1 MTFEPQVPDWGKKLV
16 GDKLDQLIIYHNW
29 LCNTGIKTGL
39 ISPKSKQ
46 FVWDEFVVHS
56 LYFGKIISE
65 LPSEIDVISDLGT
78 GGGIPGIPIGITGN
92 FRVNLIDVKETRVF
106 ELSRLIKILNKNN
119 ITIQDNFDM
128 EISHHNGLEKFR
140 KTGCFLFNI
149 INKKE
154 SEIYYTA
161 SRVKNIQ
168 NINNMN
174 SSSEDVSNE
183 TFDNSRNQ
191 AGSKVTTAVQT
202 GSSYVDSG
210 CLLYTSPSPRD
221 QRGSRVGGCG

>member
-39 ISPKSKQ
+39 ISPKGKQ

-119 ITIQDNFDM
+119 IIAKQDDADNYIKKGGLLVSRCFISSKNVINSLKTNNNTTYLVSSNGEQLDYDSNMFHVKHENF
-128 EISHHNGLEKFR
+128 K
-140 KTGCFLFNI
+140 
-149 INKKE
+149 INKDD
-154 SEIYYTA
+154 I
-161 SRVKNIQ
+161 RHIDVINVK
-168 NINNMN
+168 
-174 SSSEDVSNE
+174 
-183 TFDNSRNQ
+183 
-191 AGSKVTTAVQT
+191 
-202 GSSYVDSG
+202 
-210 CLLYTSPSPRD
+210 
-221 QRGSRVGGCG
+221 

>member
-1 MTFEPQVPDWGKKLV
+1 MTFEPHVPDWGKKLV
-16 GDKLDQLIIYHNW
+16 SDKLDQLIIYHNW

-106 ELSRLIKILNKNN
+106 ELSRLIKILNK
-119 ITIQDNFDM
+119 D
-128 EISHHNGLEKFR
+128 
-140 KTGCFLFNI
+140 NI
-149 INKKE
+149 IAKQDDADNYIKKGGLLVSRCFISSKNVINSLKTDNTTTYLVSSNGEQLDYDSNMFHVKHENFKINKDD
-154 SEIYYTA
+154 I
-161 SRVKNIQ
+161 RHIDVINVK
-168 NINNMN
+168 
-174 SSSEDVSNE
+174 
-183 TFDNSRNQ
+183 
-191 AGSKVTTAVQT
+191 
-202 GSSYVDSG
+202 
-210 CLLYTSPSPRD
+210 
-221 QRGSRVGGCG
+221 

>member
-16 GDKLDQLIIYHNW
+16 GDNLDQLIIYHDW

-92 FRVNLIDVKETRVF
+92 FRVNLIDVKERRVF

-119 ITIQDNFDM
+119 ITAIQDDAY
-128 EISHHNGLEKFR
+128 SY
-140 KTGCFLFNI
+140 
-149 INKKE
+149 INKGGFLV
-154 SEIYYTA
+154 
-161 SRVKNIQ
+161 SRCFISSKNV
-168 NINNMN
+168 INSLKTNN
-174 SSSEDVSNE
+174 NTTYLVSSSGEQLDYDSNMFHVKHENFKINKDDIRHIDVINV
-183 TFDNSRNQ
+183 
-191 AGSKVTTAVQT
+191 K
-202 GSSYVDSG
+202 
-210 CLLYTSPSPRD
+210 
-221 QRGSRVGGCG
+221 

>member
-1 MTFEPQVPDWGKKLV
+1 MTFEPQVPDWGKQLV
-16 GDKLDQLIIYHNW
+16 GDNLDQLIIYHDW

-119 ITIQDNFDM
+119 IIAKQDDADNYIKKGGLLVSRCFISSKNVINSLKTNNTTTYLVSSNGEQLDYDSNMFHVKHENF
-128 EISHHNGLEKFR
+128 K
-140 KTGCFLFNI
+140 
-149 INKKE
+149 INKDD
-154 SEIYYTA
+154 I
-161 SRVKNIQ
+161 RHIDVINVK
-168 NINNMN
+168 
-174 SSSEDVSNE
+174 
-183 TFDNSRNQ
+183 
-191 AGSKVTTAVQT
+191 
-202 GSSYVDSG
+202 
-210 CLLYTSPSPRD
+210 
-221 QRGSRVGGCG
+221 

>member
-119 ITIQDNFDM
+119 IIAKQDDADNYIKKGGLLVSRCFISSKNVINSLKTNNTTTYLVSSNGEQLDYDSNMFHVKHENF
-128 EISHHNGLEKFR
+128 K
-140 KTGCFLFNI
+140 
-149 INKKE
+149 INKDD
-154 SEIYYTA
+154 I
-161 SRVKNIQ
+161 RHIDVINVK
-168 NINNMN
+168 
-174 SSSEDVSNE
+174 
-183 TFDNSRNQ
+183 
-191 AGSKVTTAVQT
+191 
-202 GSSYVDSG
+202 
-210 CLLYTSPSPRD
+210 
-221 QRGSRVGGCG
+221 

>member
-65 LPSEIDVISDLGT
+65 LPSKIDVISDLGT

-106 ELSRLIKILNKNN
+106 ELSRLIKILNKDNIVAKQDDADNYIKKGGLLVSRCFISSKNVINSLKTNN
-119 ITIQDNFDM
+119 NTTYLVSSNGEQLDYNSNMFHVKHENF
-128 EISHHNGLEKFR
+128 K
-140 KTGCFLFNI
+140 
-149 INKKE
+149 INKDD
-154 SEIYYTA
+154 I
-161 SRVKNIQ
+161 RHIDVINVK
-168 NINNMN
+168 
-174 SSSEDVSNE
+174 
-183 TFDNSRNQ
+183 
-191 AGSKVTTAVQT
+191 
-202 GSSYVDSG
+202 
-210 CLLYTSPSPRD
+210 
-221 QRGSRVGGCG
+221 